1 MTQAIERNDNEYA
14 KWIAGQSFESCVD
27 TMPLD
32 RMPDNDDSAERGIS
46 AGIWMRACAVI
57 LQDNDKQLYAKFK
70 DDKSADFWLDFA
82 ENLREFI
89 DSEKAGIEIF
99 EACHLRLLVC
109 AHRYAEENFPDG
121 DGD

>member
-1 MTQAIERNDNEYA
+1 MTEAQETKGLSAEFCA
-14 KWIAGQSFESCVD
+14 SQKFESAAD
-27 TMPLD
+27 AIPLD
-32 RMPDNDDSAERGIS
+32 GMMNNDEMSARGINE
-46 AGIWMRACAVI
+46 GIWMRACAVI
-57 LQDNDKQLYAKFK
+57 LQDDDKQLYAKFK
-70 DDKSADFWLDFA
+70 DDKAADFWLDFA
-82 ENLREFI
+82 EELAKFI

>member
-1 MTQAIERNDNEYA
+1 MTEAQETKGLSAEFCA
-14 KWIAGQSFESCVD
+14 SQTFESAAD
-27 TMPLD
+27 AIPLD
-32 RMPDNDDSAERGIS
+32 GMMNNDEMSARGINE
-46 AGIWMRACAVI
+46 GIWMRACAVI
-57 LQDNDKQLYAKFK
+57 LQDDDKQLYAKFK
-70 DDKSADFWLDFA
+70 DDEAADFWLDFA
-82 ENLREFI
+82 EELAKFI